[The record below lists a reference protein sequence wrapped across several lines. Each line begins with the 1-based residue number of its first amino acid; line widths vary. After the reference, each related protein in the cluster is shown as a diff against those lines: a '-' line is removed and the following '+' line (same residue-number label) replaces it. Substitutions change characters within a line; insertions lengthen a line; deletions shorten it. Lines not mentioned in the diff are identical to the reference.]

1 MPADR
6 CTGKK
11 GRYAVDMSSA
21 KAPKEDSGLR
31 AWLTLVQTQSLVVDA
46 VSADLEREAGLPLPW
61 FEVLLQVTN
70 GPDGLLTMQELAH
83 SVLLSKS
90 GVTRLVDR
98 MVEAGMIERKACA
111 TDRRVVYASAT
122 TAGRAALRKAI
133 PVHAESLNRHFSTV
147 LTAAEQ
153 KMLSTSLRKI
163 LDAGGFAPTP
173 CPTGLPEESR
183 RLPADAGAAR
193 PARTS

>member
-1 MPADR
+1 
-6 CTGKK
+6 
-11 GRYAVDMSSA
+11 VDMSPR
-21 KAPKEDSGLR
+21 KPREDAGLR
-31 AWLTLVQTQSLVVDA
+31 AWLNLVQTQSMVVDA
-46 VSADLEREAGLPLPW
+46 VSTDLEREAGLPLPW

-98 MVEAGMIERKACA
+98 MVEAGLIERRACA

-122 TAGRAALRKAI
+122 AEGRAALRKAL
-133 PVHAESLNRHFSTV
+133 PVHAESLDRHFSTI

-153 KMLSTSLRKI
+153 TALSTTLRKV
-163 LDAGGFAPTP
+163 LDAAGFAPTP
-173 CPTGLPEESR
+173 CPTGLPAETR
-183 RLPADAGAAR
+183 RAPADAAPTR
-193 PARTS
+193 PARTA